1 MTAQSVPAITGE
13 RPMPEID
20 TVVPNSAQIRNHR
33 PSGKDDHP
41 VDREARQAFR
51 RLQHPLPEWRPGL
64 RPTDAPQANAIGGLA
79 EIPGQR
85 ASPPGLT
92 SSEVEVG
99 DCRAYRPDDDRSL
112 ITMRAIQV
120 REFGG
125 PEVLEPVEL
134 PDPVP
139 GPGQVVVDVAVT
151 DVIYLDV
158 MRRSGRAGPAAPAL
172 PYVPGRGGAGR
183 VLAVGEG
190 VDPAWVGRRVVARTD
205 GGYAERLL
213 AAEEEIVEVPDGLG
227 LREAAAVLH
236 DGGTAVGLFEATPA
250 AAHDWVLVTAAAGGA
265 AHLLVQLAGDAGA
278 RVVAAA
284 RGERKLAMLR
294 DLGAAAVVDYSEP
307 GWPDRVREVT
317 GGSGVDLVFDGA
329 GGEYGRA
336 AFDAVAD
343 GGRFVTYGSAGGGL
357 TVIDPAHAAERNV
370 TVHNPLFAGPPP
382 DPATARARIARALE
396 LTAKGVLRP
405 HIGAVHP
412 LDQAAEAHR
421 ALEERRTLG
430 RALLLVSG

>member
-1 MTAQSVPAITGE
+1 
-13 RPMPEID
+13 
-20 TVVPNSAQIRNHR
+20 
-33 PSGKDDHP
+33 
-41 VDREARQAFR
+41 
-51 RLQHPLPEWRPGL
+51 
-64 RPTDAPQANAIGGLA
+64 
-79 EIPGQR
+79 
-85 ASPPGLT
+85 
-92 SSEVEVG
+92 
-99 DCRAYRPDDDRSL
+99 
-112 ITMRAIQV
+112 MRAIQV

-125 PEVLEPVEL
+125 PEVLRPVEL

-139 GPGQVVVDVAVT
+139 GPGQVVVDMAVT

-183 VLAVGEG
+183 VHAVGEG
-190 VDPAWVGRRVVARTD
+190 VDPAWLGRRVVARTD

-213 AAEEEIVEVPDGLG
+213 AAETQIVPVPDDLG

-236 DGGTAVGLFEATPA
+236 DGGTAIGLFAETPA
-250 AAHDWVLVTAAAGGA
+250 AEGEWVLVTAAAGGA
-265 AHLLVQLAGDAGA
+265 AHLLVQLALDAGA

-294 DLGAAAVVDYSEP
+294 GLGATAVVDYSAP
-307 GWPDRVREVT
+307 DWPARVREAT
-317 GGSGVDLVFDGA
+317 GGRGADLVFDGA
-329 GGEYGRA
+329 GGAYGRA

-343 GGRFVTYGSAGGGL
+343 GGRFVSYGSAGGGI
-357 TVIDPAHAAERNV
+357 TQIDPELAERRKV
-370 TVHNPLFAGPPP
+370 TVHNPLFGGPPP
-382 DPATARARIARALE
+382 DPATAHARIARALE

-405 HIGAVHP
+405 HIGAVYP
-412 LDQAAEAHR
+412 LEQAAEAHR